1 MNYGYMRVV
10 QKVIITKLHADM
22 SEAKCYT
29 ILFIQLLN
37 SRFMNFCLFKI
48 YCYCVIV

>member
-1 MNYGYMRVV
+1 MNYGNMRVV
-10 QKVIITKLHADM
+10 QKVIITKLHADI

-37 SRFMNFCLFKI
+37 SRFMNFFKI